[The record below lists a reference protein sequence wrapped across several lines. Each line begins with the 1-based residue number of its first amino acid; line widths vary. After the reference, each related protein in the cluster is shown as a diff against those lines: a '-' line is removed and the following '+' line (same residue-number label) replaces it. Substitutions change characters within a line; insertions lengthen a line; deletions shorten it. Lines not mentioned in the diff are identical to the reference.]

1 MTGSWSAFCLHD
13 GSHETT
19 SHPWMEWNVE
29 LLRPM
34 VADME
39 PSEAAFSSIFEQV
52 MQRFREAADARLT
65 ALHER
70 VSRMLKASF
79 SQVKRHVI
87 ANKRAELNEIEG
99 FAQTLPRRK
108 RHLEYALEEIKAEFD
123 SRLEQVP
130 LAEAQVTAS
139 TNLY

>member
-1 MTGSWSAFCLHD
+1 
-13 GSHETT
+13 
-19 SHPWMEWNVE
+19 MEWNVE